1 MLSLRPIQNW
11 TEPVVRKHRY
21 RSWWNNTLI
30 QRTNPTT
37 DSVQKIIILTIQQDI
52 YEPNMQYISWIKSEN
67 DLINQYLLK
76 YKSREVKRERRTTS
90 PNSSPDGSSPV
101 STDTPWLKANRTISS
116 VTSNGGPPQRRSSE
130 GTYASLTLP
139 HFVRIQKQ
147 LFS

>member
-90 PNSSPDGSSPV
+90 TNSSPDGSSPV

-116 VTSNGGPPQRRSSE
+116 VTSNGGPPLRRSSE